1 MDTWMF
7 TGHSFQLFWVF
18 LLYPPTSWTV
28 WLWAEFLV
36 ESNFSS
42 ESWRHCST
50 RVTRVTTGEAE
61 AIRFSFPYG
70 LRFLWERVGSHCPV
84 LRLHS
89 AVLRDGPFSF
99 TGLAFSLGE
108 RPFRNGE
115 FPWTFLWM
123 FSSFAFFVLFLLYYR
138 ILLGWLGLPGWFHNV
153 LTIFYFLSPCL
164 LRDFSNLMFQ
174 AFCSIFAASMLFW
187 VVLLFFFNHL
197 KFFSN
202 FMDEL
207 SEVINSL

>member
-1 MDTWMF
+1 MDVHWT
-7 TGHSFQLFWVF
+7 F
-18 LLYPPTSWTV
+18 LSTFLSVLT

-70 LRFLWERVGSHCPV
+70 LRFLWERVGSHLCPLSCPTASQCCAQGRSV
-84 LRLHS
+84 
-89 AVLRDGPFSF
+89 
-99 TGLAFSLGE
+99 
-108 RPFRNGE
+108 FRHWAGI
-115 FPWTFLWM
+115 FPWWTALQKWGISLNIFVDVFLLC
-123 FSSFAFFVLFLLYYR
+123 FFLLLFLLYYR

-202 FMDEL
+202 FMDE
-207 SEVINSL
+207 VINSL